1 MLVVILND
9 HSQRGVPTICPFKGK
24 MIPLYRVTPE
34 HPSRAPFKYKT
45 YDNTAFNVGGL
56 KVFGLV
62 HRTDDMLVMSANTNV
77 HKLLSSLLQNN
88 AITTSFISE
97 VSNIKL
103 VEENQPPGWF
113 YRKQKLHRRG

>member
-1 MLVVILND
+1 
-9 HSQRGVPTICPFKGK
+9 

-34 HPSRAPFKYKT
+34 HPSRAAFKYKSC
-45 YDNTAFNVGGL
+45 GL

-88 AITTSFISE
+88 VITTSFISE

-103 VEENQPPGWF
+103 VDENQPPGWF